1 MTTLAPVLD
10 LVGDVESFS
19 LFRYR
24 SALWVAYIRTSGEL
38 ELHRS
43 ALGRQ
48 ASVTAVASG
57 VATLTGLEG
66 MNNDGAKAGRIAI
79 ENGASAGNNGSF
91 PIVEYVSPTSVKISN
106 ASAVA
111 GDANN
116 GSIRWNAGLTA
127 WTTLEDGA
135 LAPKAQIAAVA
146 IGDVL
151 CLAWRH
157 AANGAIYFSLWS
169 FATSTYVQAPI
180 PLWVGA
186 SPSLKVYKSTGLV
199 MAYVDGDGQHVYR
212 ISKDGGLSW
221 SADPV
226 VVDPINVLE
235 VDLDVYPETENVAY
249 WAERA

>member
-24 SALWVAYIRTSGEL
+24 SALWVAYIRASGEL
-38 ELHRS
+38 ELH
-43 ALGRQ
+43 Q
-48 ASVTAVASG
+48 
-57 VATLTGLEG
+57 
-66 MNNDGAKAGRIAI
+66 
-79 ENGASAGNNGSF
+79 
-91 PIVEYVSPTSVKISN
+91 SN
-106 ASAVA
+106 AGVSTFI
-111 GDANN
+111 
-116 GSIRWNAGLTA
+116 SLETA
-127 WTTLEDGA
+127 DT
-135 LAPKAQIAAVA
+135 LAPKAQVAAVA
-146 IGDVL
+146 LADVL